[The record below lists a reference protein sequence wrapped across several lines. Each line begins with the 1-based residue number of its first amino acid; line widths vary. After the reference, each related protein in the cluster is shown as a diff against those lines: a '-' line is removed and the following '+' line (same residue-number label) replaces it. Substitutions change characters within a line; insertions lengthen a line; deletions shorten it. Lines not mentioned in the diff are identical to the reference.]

1 MANEKKS
8 PHKGKP
14 VAIRKQSKVQ
24 RMTVVQ
30 NVQMEEL
37 LMNGM
42 TIQENVRPKEV
53 PLKTERVFA
62 KFKGK
67 SPIGSNKPNFLN
79 RKRLDSSA
87 TKEHAMYNTMPVP
100 PDNSRLMT
108 EQSSLKEDL
117 NALSPSYNKAL
128 KVFPLRQQ

>member
-1 MANEKKS
+1 
-8 PHKGKP
+8 
-14 VAIRKQSKVQ
+14 
-24 RMTVVQ
+24 MTVVQ
-30 NVQMEEL
+30 NVKMEEL
-37 LMNGM
+37 MMNGM
-42 TIQENVRPKEV
+42 TIQEAVRPKEV

-87 TKEHAMYNTMPVP
+87 TKEHAMYSTTPIP
-100 PDNSRLMT
+100 PENSRMMT
-108 EQSSLKEDL
+108 EQSSLREDL
-117 NALSPSYNKAL
+117 NGLSPSYNKAL